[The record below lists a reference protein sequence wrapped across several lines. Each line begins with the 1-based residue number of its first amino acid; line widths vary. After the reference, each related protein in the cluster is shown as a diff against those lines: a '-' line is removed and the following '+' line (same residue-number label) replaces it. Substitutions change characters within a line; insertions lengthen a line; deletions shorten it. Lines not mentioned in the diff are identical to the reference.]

1 LFVCIL
7 YDPGKAGSKISK
19 KQQKTPENVLYYK
32 KNKKPI
38 IVNRFSTI
46 FRLRAEKP

>member
-1 LFVCIL
+1 LFAFFTIL
-7 YDPGKAGSKISK
+7 EKLAQKSAKNNK
-19 KQQKTPENVLYYK
+19 KLRENVLYYK